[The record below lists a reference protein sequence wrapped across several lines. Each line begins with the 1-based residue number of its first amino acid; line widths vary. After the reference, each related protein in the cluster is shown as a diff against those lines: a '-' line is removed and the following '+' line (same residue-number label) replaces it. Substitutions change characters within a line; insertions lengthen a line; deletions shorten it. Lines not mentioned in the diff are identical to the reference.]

1 MRMEKRLKKR
11 RVVEKS
17 NNLDHVLYA
26 EAFQPFPGFS
36 FVNVLIMDENVY
48 SEEKK
53 LHKKKIIAVF
63 NHIRKA

>member
-1 MRMEKRLKKR
+1 MRMEKR

-36 FVNVLIMDENVY
+36 FVNVLIMDGT
-48 SEEKK
+48 SMM
-53 LHKKKIIAVF
+53 KKKAP
-63 NHIRKA
+63 